1 MSRPYIGG
9 TNGCIKEVTA
19 ATTLS
24 NADHG
29 KIILMNAGS
38 DNIVITLP
46 ALAKG
51 LEFTF
56 VQTKAT
62 AGSTCRITPV
72 GGKIIGYV
80 VQQEGENA
88 DATTADGL
96 VSVLEDGNTTSA
108 TQANWDAVQKQQTAD
123 LGTTWSVTNVSTYP
137 KQEASEKRRIER
149 QLEHHGAIFKP
160 AQQFWQTSL

>member
-1 MSRPYIGG
+1 MARPYIGG

-19 ATTLS
+19 ATTLQ

-29 KIILMNAGS
+29 KTILMNADS
-38 DNIVITLP
+38 DNIVVTLP

-96 VSVLEDGNTTSA
+96 VSVLDGADDKYVQLDKA
-108 TQANWDAVQKQQTAD
+108 TGHQGDYIKIVCDGSDWFVI
-123 LGTTWSVTNVSTYP
+123 GGIGEFSH
-137 KQEASEKRRIER
+137 EA
-149 QLEHHGAIFKP
+149 
-160 AQQFWQTSL
+160 